1 MTTRNKLI
9 YGIIVSFLISMFSFS
24 CNPHRPGATAGQ
36 IGASSGKKFHRKPAS
51 AKRKRVVKY

>member
-1 MTTRNKLI
+1 MTAKNKLI
-9 YGIIVSFLISMFSFS
+9 YGLITSFLISLFSFS

-36 IGASSGKKFHRKPAS
+36 IGAGSGKKYHRQPAS